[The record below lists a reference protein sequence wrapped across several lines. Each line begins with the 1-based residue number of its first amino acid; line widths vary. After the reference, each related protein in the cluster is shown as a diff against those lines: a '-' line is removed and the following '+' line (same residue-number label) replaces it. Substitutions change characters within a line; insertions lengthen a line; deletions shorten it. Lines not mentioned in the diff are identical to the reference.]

1 MSLTPSDL
9 LCFALYSTSHAMQ
22 RAYGPLLDPFG
33 LTYPQYLVLL
43 TLWAEDGQPVGQ
55 IARAL
60 QLESNT
66 LTPLLKRIE
75 TQGLVRRSR
84 SEQDERQVI
93 VSLTERGRAL
103 EAELQHVPGCI
114 ADVTGMNQPELIALK
129 DRVVA
134 LRRALKLQD

>member
-22 RAYGPLLDPFG
+22 RAYAPLLDPFG
-33 LTYPQYLVLL
+33 MTYPQYLVLL
-43 TLWAEDGQPVGQ
+43 TLWSEDGQSVGQ

-75 TQGLVRRSR
+75 AQGLIQRSR
-84 SEQDERQVI
+84 STSDERQVI
-93 VSLTERGRAL
+93 VSLTAKGRAL
-103 EAELQHVPGCI
+103 EADLRHVPNCI
-114 ADVTGMNQPELIALK
+114 GERSGMDQPSLKALK
-129 DRVVA
+129 DQVVRLRGA
-134 LRRALKLQD
+134 LNRQD

>member
-22 RAYGPLLDPFG
+22 RAYAPLLDPHG
-33 LTYPQYLVLL
+33 LTYPQYLVLV
-43 TLWAEDGQPVGQ
+43 TLWAEDGQSVGQ

-75 TQGLVRRSR
+75 AQGLIRRSR
-84 SEQDERQVI
+84 SVQDERQVI
-93 VSLTERGRAL
+93 VALTDQGRAL
-103 EAELQHVPGCI
+103 EDALRHVPDCI
-114 ADVTGMNQPELIALK
+114 AEMTGMTQPQLVGLK
-129 DRVVA
+129 DSIAA
-134 LRRALKLQD
+134 LRQSLNRQN

>member
-22 RAYGPLLDPFG
+22 RAYAPLLDPHG

-43 TLWAEDGQPVGQ
+43 TLWAEDGQSVGQ

-75 TQGLVRRSR
+75 AQGLVRRSR
-84 SEQDERQVI
+84 SAQDERQVI
-93 VSLTERGRAL
+93 VALTDQGRAL
-103 EAELQHVPGCI
+103 QETLRYVPGCI
-114 ADVTGMNQPELIALK
+114 AELTGMTQPQLIGLK
-129 DRVVA
+129 DAVTA
-134 LRRALKLQD
+134 LRKTLNKPE